1 MMLSFHFNRKIQDL
15 SAWKK
20 GLKEVE
26 REITRFSRT
35 YSESDEHKKQQENTT
50 IILDPDP
57 QEIALNCKTKLS
69 KTKDN
74 INKTLK
80 AATDTTR

>member
-1 MMLSFHFNRKIQDL
+1 M
-15 SAWKK
+15 
-20 GLKEVE
+20 E

-35 YSESDEHKKQQENTT
+35 YSENDDSKKQQENTT

-74 INKTLK
+74 INNTLR
-80 AATDTTR
+80 AATDTNR

>member
-20 GLKEVE
+20 SLKEVE

-35 YSESDEHKKQQENTT
+35 YSESEENKKQQENTT

>member
-1 MMLSFHFNRKIQDL
+1 M

-20 GLKEVE
+20 SLKEVE

-35 YSESDEHKKQQENTT
+35 YSDSEDAKKQQENTT

-57 QEIALNCKTKLS
+57 QEIALSCKTKLS

-74 INKTLK
+74 INNKLK
-80 AATDTTR
+80 EVTDTTR